1 MAGFDPP
8 DDTFTPDGCS
18 FLRICYPEIF
28 RARTPVAIYG
38 FTRKNSKWQLSW
50 SGGSGPFRIQE
61 CTNMLNAMW
70 QDLGGSMTNRV
81 TEVEP
86 RSDNALYRVVTV
98 AE

>member
-1 MAGFDPP
+1 
-8 DDTFTPDGCS
+8 
-18 FLRICYPEIF
+18 
-28 RARTPVAIYG
+28 
-38 FTRKNSKWQLSW
+38 
-50 SGGSGPFRIQE
+50 
-61 CTNMLNAMW
+61 MLNAMW